1 MASYEERVIRL
12 IANPDNRAILTILD
26 DASRPLSVASLADR
40 LVSRDAAVVDAT
52 TYDRRLDSTRL
63 SLHHARLPRLAGA
76 ELVAYNPKENI
87 VSAREHAIIDP
98 EWLEFTLLDEFLSQF
113 GGKRGPDTIGILE
126 TRAAIYDYSREL
138 ADKAD
143 DELFIIYTSA
153 DLLDESC
160 LPHTTRAI
168 ERGVDFYA
176 GSQNHEVRRFFRNNV
191 PETTIWEPQLDWMNE
206 PSRYPRVSR
215 LIVADRDKVLL
226 SLQEEPPVDSEA
238 TATETEPGIEAAA
251 ETETETETT
260 TNTKSGDETT
270 EPAETAMIGEGA
282 TNPLVVL
289 VRELLGPRLDHLD
302 YQSDHFTGE
311 LPFEP

>member
-12 IANPDNRAILTILD
+12 VANPDNHAILTILD

-52 TYDRRLDSTRL
+52 TYDCRLDSTRL
-63 SLHHARLPRLAGA
+63 SLHHARLPRLADA
-76 ELVAYNPKENI
+76 ELVAYDPEAN
-87 VSAREHAIIDP
+87 VVTTRDHAIIDP
-98 EWLEFTLLDEFLSQF
+98 EWLEFTLLDEFLSRF

-126 TRAAIYDYSREL
+126 TQAAIDDYSREL

-153 DLLDESC
+153 GLLDEGC

-168 ERGVDFYA
+168 ERGVNFYA
-176 GSQNHEVRRFFRNNV
+176 RSQNPDVRRFFRNNV
-191 PETTIWEPQLDWMNE
+191 PETTIWEPQLDWMNKL
-206 PSRYPRVSR
+206 SRYPRLNR
-215 LIVADRDKVLL
+215 LIVADREKVLL
-226 SLQEEPPVDSEA
+226 SLQEEPPSDGAATTDTETGSKTEIE
-238 TATETEPGIEAAA
+238 TATTH
-251 ETETETETT
+251 
-260 TNTKSGDETT
+260 NTKNGDQTGIKPT
-270 EPAETAMIGEGA
+270 ETAMIGEGA

>member
-26 DASRPLSVASLADR
+26 DASRPLSVASLADQ
-40 LVSRDAAVVDAT
+40 LVSRDATVVDAT
-52 TYDRRLDSTRL
+52 TYDRRLDSMRL
-63 SLHHARLPRLAGA
+63 SLHHARLPRLNDA
-76 ELVAYNPKENI
+76 ELAAYDPEQNV
-87 VSAREHAIIDP
+87 VSARDHAIIDP
-98 EWLEFTLLDEFLSQF
+98 EWLEFDLLDEFLSRF

-126 TRAAIYDYSREL
+126 TEAAIYDYSREL

-143 DELFIIYTSA
+143 DELFIIYTSV
-153 DLLDESC
+153 DLLDEGC

-176 GSQNHEVRRFFRNNV
+176 GSQNPDVRRFFRNNV

-206 PSRYPRVSR
+206 PSRYPRLNR
-215 LIVADRDKVLL
+215 LIVADREKVLL
-226 SLQEEPPVDSEA
+226 SLQEEPPSDGAA
-238 TATETEPGIEAAA
+238 TTDTETGS
-251 ETETETETT
+251 ETETETATT
-260 TNTKSGDETT
+260 HNTKNGSQTT
-270 EPAETAMIGEGA
+270 IKPTETAMIGEGT